1 MEDYVSKSSATK
13 LNQTDSETASRITN
27 YIPHHA
33 FTKVNKCNKVR
44 IVFDAGAKAKGK
56 SLNEHL
62 FKGLDF
68 FNNLV
73 GVLLTFC
80 ERQFAIIGD
89 ITQTFHQVQVLP
101 ADRDALRFLW
111 CFSKDSPID
120 THTK

>member
-1 MEDYVSKSSATK
+1 M
-13 LNQTDSETASRITN
+13 NQTDCETASRITN

-33 FTKVNKCNKVR
+33 VTNVNKRNKVR

-62 FKGLDF
+62 LKGLDF

-73 GVLLTFC
+73 GVLLKFC

-101 ADRDALRFLW
+101 VDRDALRFLW
-111 CFSKDSPID
+111 CFPKDSLID
-120 THTK
+120 TQTQNEHPFG